1 MEEHSG
7 IPCFTCLLS
16 SKRGFAGDI
25 SMTLLSDSVG
35 FWGSGEGIGMRLG
48 MLSGSINTGSYNNA
62 LQVLAPA
69 YGIQYFKMSGP
80 QPKCEYCIR
89 YYGRIYRQG
98 MFMPEFPAH
107 PFCPHLW
114 DVWFPLAESEFAA
127 FWIS

>member
-1 MEEHSG
+1 MHQLMDTE
-7 IPCFTCLLS
+7 
-16 SKRGFAGDI
+16 A
-25 SMTLLSDSVG
+25 
-35 FWGSGEGIGMRLG
+35 FWGSGEGITVRLG

-69 YGIQYFKMSGP
+69 YGVMYFKMSGP

-114 DVWFPLAESEFAA
+114 DVWYLLEKESKFAT
-127 FWIS
+127 FWSQHNQLQ

>member
-1 MEEHSG
+1 V
-7 IPCFTCLLS
+7 P
-16 SKRGFAGDI
+16 KQN
-25 SMTLLSDSVG
+25 DSID

-69 YGIQYFKMSGP
+69 YGVQYFKMSGP
-80 QPKCEYCIR
+80 QPKCEYCLK

-107 PFCPHLW
+107 PNCDHTW
-114 DVWFPLAESEFAA
+114 DAWFPWEKESEFAEFWNLA
-127 FWIS
+127 F